1 MATRFPQGTGNL
13 AYRIKPA
20 WASKIKAIYWAVAA
34 DTVQRLLPGDTVTT
48 PISRAASGAG
58 FDAANGF
65 ITGTN
70 SATLFTDGID
80 GGIGGLKENDNFVF
94 GASYYGDMFNGGSS
108 GHTWLGSS
116 PPPDIFSNGFSI
128 KSDGYAPVWVVQD
141 GAGGGRGSEFSNDVA
156 GWMTLAIRRDV
167 ADPIAAIRVWAR
179 TEAAAS
185 GAEFTD
191 ERVTSGS
198 SSGTDL
204 IGTVARPIY
213 FGATHAG
220 TGNTS
225 AKFECCFLAGVLSDA
240 DMVTLVTNPAD
251 VIEVAAP
258 SITIT
263 PDPSS
268 VSIGSNQTMTIT
280 RTTAAPAGGVTYN
293 LTSGTP
299 ATATVPATATI
310 LEGNTSVT
318 FTATSVGIGTTVITA
333 TNAADSGE
341 TDSVTHNVTS
351 VLVKKAK
358 FIVHSDFQSAT
369 NITIDVFQAPGAGA
383 LTGARLGAAS
393 GINAEATLEGGQAVI
408 KVPATSIG
416 ATGLSVGTSV
426 RAVFKGTTSASSP
439 LGNAVEGG
447 SVATATGSIIE
458 E

>member
-1 MATRFPQGTGNL
+1 MAA
-13 AYRIKPA
+13 AYRTHV
-20 WASKIKAIYWAVAA
+20 ASGIADGGSTTYDSASITTTAGDTLYVYVVSSDSSPVAPSGVVWNPGGSNQSLTNIKAHQVYGGNYGASLWRLVAPSAGTAVVRATWPSAQGERLLLVVAA
-34 DTVQRLLPGDTVTT
+34 SDVDTTTPNGTIGQGLDATGTTFSVSGTATTTAGQTVLAFASLASVGSQFAFGSPSGTERVEVSTSGTPYDTAAMQDTV
-48 PISRAASGAG
+48 ASGASTTMTWSITPTSG
-58 FDAANGF
+58 GHPPWLIWVVPLNDAA
-65 ITGTN
+65 
-70 SATLFTDGID
+70 
-80 GGIGGLKENDNFVF
+80 
-94 GASYYGDMFNGGSS
+94 GAS
-108 GHTWLGSS
+108 
-116 PPPDIFSNGFSI
+116 
-128 KSDGYAPVWVVQD
+128 
-141 GAGGGRGSEFSNDVA
+141 
-156 GWMTLAIRRDV
+156 
-167 ADPIAAIRVWAR
+167 IAV
-179 TEAAAS
+179 
-185 GAEFTD
+185 
-191 ERVTSGS
+191 
-198 SSGTDL
+198 
-204 IGTVARPIY
+204 
-213 FGATHAG
+213 
-220 TGNTS
+220 
-225 AKFECCFLAGVLSDA
+225 
-240 DMVTLVTNPAD
+240 
-251 VIEVAAP
+251 
-258 SITIT
+258 T

-299 ATATVPATATI
+299 TTATVPATATI
-310 LEGNTSVT
+310 LEGTTSVT

-358 FIVHSDFQSAT
+358 FVVHSDFQSAT